1 MFLMFRKKTWD
12 GLHQDVILL
21 IIKLSCI
28 MLKNAQTY
36 SKTPQ
41 GFYSMFGDAQTY
53 SKTPQGFCS
62 MFGDAQTY
70 SKTPQ
75 GFYSM
80 FGDFSTSWIK
90 GLGVS
95 MLSIV
100 FLMLFHDDV
109 YHVKTQ

>member
-1 MFLMFRKKTWD
+1 
-12 GLHQDVILL
+12 
-21 IIKLSCI
+21 
-28 MLKNAQTY
+28 MLKN
-36 SKTPQ
+36 
-41 GFYSMFGDAQTY
+41 
-53 SKTPQGFCS
+53 
-62 MFGDAQTY
+62 AQTY

>member
-1 MFLMFRKKTWD
+1 MVRLGFMFLIMFRKKTWD

-41 GFYSMFGDAQTY
+41 GFYSMFGD
-53 SKTPQGFCS
+53 
-62 MFGDAQTY
+62 
-70 SKTPQ
+70 
-75 GFYSM
+75 
-80 FGDFSTSWIK
+80 FSTSWIK

-95 MLSIV
+95 MFSIV
-100 FLMLFHDDV
+100 FLMLFHEDV

>member
-1 MFLMFRKKTWD
+1 MVRLGFMFLIMFRKKTWD

-41 GFYSMFGDAQTY
+41 GFYSM
-53 SKTPQGFCS
+53 S
-62 MFGDAQTY
+62 
-70 SKTPQ
+70 
-75 GFYSM
+75 
-80 FGDFSTSWIK
+80 GDFSTSWIK

-95 MLSIV
+95 MFSIV
-100 FLMLFHDDV
+100 FLMLFHEDV